1 MIIEVNNN
9 VGFERFKR
17 EVIEKKKSCFAMFHM
32 EGCGHCVM
40 LRPEWEKMKKKV
52 GSSLILAEIDS
63 NYSSLVTNLIGGQVT
78 GFPTLMVIKRG
89 RRIKEYNGPRKEN
102 EMLEFVRK
110 TFKKVGGFRRRRRRT
125 KKRRQ
130 RGGSSGQ
137 CGPEGCQ
144 IGGRRSRRRRS
155 QRRRSRRRRSRRRR
169 SRRRRSS

>member
-1 MIIEVNNN
+1 MIIKVNNDA
-9 VGFERFKR
+9 GFERFKR

-40 LRPEWEKMKKKV
+40 LRPEWDKMKKKV

-63 NYSSLVTNLIGGQVT
+63 NYSSLVTNLIGGQVM

-110 TFKKVGGFRRRRRRT
+110 TFKEVGRKRRPRRRTRRRRRKRGRTRRRRRR
-125 KKRRQ
+125 
-130 RGGSSGQ
+130 
-137 CGPEGCQ
+137 
-144 IGGRRSRRRRS
+144 RSR
-155 QRRRSRRRRSRRRR
+155 
-169 SRRRRSS
+169 